1 MNLTFLKTEGGG
13 SQEGT
18 KEIKLVDGIVQEDR
32 KNKREENGWYE
43 GDGKKL
49 EGLEVLNVK
58 LRTTKAYWMLQK

>member
-32 KNKREENGWYE
+32 KNKREENDDTKE
-43 GDGKKL
+43 MGKNWKD
-49 EGLEVLNVK
+49 
-58 LRTTKAYWMLQK
+58 